1 MRLEPPKTH
10 EIIYTKP
17 SGFWT
22 SNVPAEA
29 GHEYRWRLI
38 GIGLIILL
46 IMGALMLRLI
56 KKAKNENRRELT
68 SRR

>member
-1 MRLEPPKTH
+1 MRLEPPNTH

-29 GHEYRWRLI
+29 GHEYRWRLL
-38 GIGLIILL
+38 GIGLIVMMITGY
-46 IMGALMLRLI
+46 IMWRLI
-56 KKAKNENRRELT
+56 KKR
-68 SRR
+68 